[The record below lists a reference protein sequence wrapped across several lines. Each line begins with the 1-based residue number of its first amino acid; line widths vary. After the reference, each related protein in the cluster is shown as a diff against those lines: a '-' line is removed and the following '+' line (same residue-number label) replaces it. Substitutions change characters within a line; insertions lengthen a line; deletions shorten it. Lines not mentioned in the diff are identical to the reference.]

1 MSLDIEDLLTDG
13 MERFAEQIPA
23 PSGLARRAARA
34 RRQRRLRSRAV
45 AAAGT
50 AALAAAAVLAATG
63 GQAPGTA
70 GHALTTAFVIKNVD
84 QALAD
89 SHKIAVISFRAGP
102 LTPLPDP
109 VHPGIRG
116 AWVVTWFYRG
126 ATNNWVFRPDGMP
139 YTEQQFLT
147 VGGVQ
152 RVITVDYLKKTWIQH
167 TQTAMEPAG
176 KQNGCDLNSLGGPWY
191 VPPGDSPD
199 WPSFIRSTLRCG
211 RFALAGHAR
220 VDGVSVIRL
229 ISTGRDPVS
238 LTLFVSSSTYLP
250 IEVNG
255 LIPGASLRWRW
266 LAPSPANLAKLSAVI
281 PHGFRQLPDP
291 FRGEETPQVEF

>member
-1 MSLDIEDLLTDG
+1 MSLDIEDLLTEG

-50 AALAAAAVLAATG
+50 AALATAAALAATG
-63 GQAPGTA
+63 GQAPGTV
-70 GHALTTAFVIKNVD
+70 GHAQTTAFVIKNVD
-84 QALAD
+84 QALAS
-89 SHKIAVISFRAGP
+89 SHKIAVISFRQSSR
-102 LTPLPDP
+102 TPLH
-109 VHPGIRG
+109 HPLYPR
-116 AWVVTWFYRG
+116 AARVVTWFYRG
-126 ATNNWVFRPDGMP
+126 ATNNWVFRSDGMP

-152 RVITVDYLKKTWIQH
+152 RVIAVDYPRKTWTQH
-167 TQTAMEPAG
+167 TQPVMGPAG
-176 KQNGCDLNSLGGPWY
+176 TQNGCDVNSLAGPWY
-191 VPPGDSPD
+191 VPAGDSTD

-211 RFALAGHAR
+211 RFAVAGYAL
-220 VDGVSVIRL
+220 VDGVSAVRL
-229 ISTGRDPVS
+229 VSTARDPVS

-255 LIPGASLRWRW
+255 LIPSASVHWQW
-266 LAPSPANLAKLSAVI
+266 LAPSPANLAKLRAVI
-281 PHGFRQLPDP
+281 PPGFRQVPDP
-291 FRGEETPQVEF
+291 FRGEETPQIEF